1 MNNTCNHTDEIAKEL
16 FIQHHNELHPGVPA
30 DWTTLPVQE
39 KQAWRKIAGNLLP
52 TLGQHALDDLLAY
65 AKRKL
70 KESSSMG
77 KKILWGLLTATVL
90 AALSW
95 LASLGL
101 TSCGHSIDITQ
112 EGATIC
118 KDGACLVIKDGHIY
132 YTPAPVSIPVRQ
144 KK

>member
-1 MNNTCNHTDEIAKEL
+1 MNNTCNHTDEIAQA
-16 FIQHHNELHPGVPA
+16 IYAQHHNELHSGVPA
-30 DWTTLPVQE
+30 DWNALSEEE
-39 KQAWRKIAGNLLP
+39 KQSWRKVAGNLLP

-70 KESSSMG
+70 KESSSTG

-118 KDGACLVIKDGHIY
+118 KEGSCLVIKDGHIY
-132 YTPAPVSIPVRQ
+132 YTPAPASIPVRQ